1 MHFANLGVNVKA
13 KMDDLLQTIVPL
25 QARVTDPVE
34 ARDLFTATAL
44 MVRHMNEPDQR
55 SLILRAIER
64 SGIIFGYPTWERKY
78 RERGGNVNSSS
89 IDDADFCTAQS
100 NALNGSSEDLD
111 RQAAMAVVPAQQKLS
126 VQSNVYGKPSAD
138 TRQMVE
144 NPDARF
150 ADFGQAETLKFA
162 EKHAVKAYEK
172 EQTKQANKRKREQN
186 TLNNIDTHGIANLLS
201 HRFVGAPLYEEGSQ
215 SAIQPW

>member
-1 MHFANLGVNVKA
+1 
-13 KMDDLLQTIVPL
+13 MDDLLQTIVPL

-34 ARDLFTATAL
+34 AWDLFTATAM

-78 RERGGNVNSSS
+78 IDGGGIVISSS
-89 IDDADFCTAQS
+89 KDDADFSTPQP
-100 NALNGSSEDLD
+100 NALIGSSEDLD
-111 RQAAMAVVPAQQKLS
+111 RQAAAAVLTADRKLS
-126 VQSNVYGKPSAD
+126 VESNVYRKPSAD
-138 TRQMVE
+138 TRHMVE

-172 EQTKQANKRKREQN
+172 EQTKLANKRKREEQKEE
-186 TLNNIDTHGIANLLS
+186 NIRITKAK
-201 HRFVGAPLYEEGSQ
+201 YTE
-215 SAIQPW
+215 AIQNPACVLGIPLCECFKKCHL